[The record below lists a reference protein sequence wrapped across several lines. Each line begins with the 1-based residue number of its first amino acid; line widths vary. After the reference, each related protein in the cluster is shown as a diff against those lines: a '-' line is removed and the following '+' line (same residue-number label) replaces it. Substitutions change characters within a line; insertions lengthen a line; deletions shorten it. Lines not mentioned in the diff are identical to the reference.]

1 MKLIGRYI
9 FGGKTWIDILGEM
22 MSEFKGR
29 EEEKFLL
36 QALETIKD
44 DLASDGIPIDE
55 SIRTVPDLKKWLME
69 NGESIKEIDSAFD
82 IQCVITDTID
92 EMNAYMKDYEYVYY
106 TDYDDMSGEWLLE
119 IGVVD
124 KKESG

>member
-1 MKLIGRYI
+1 MKLISKYI

-22 MSEFKGR
+22 MSEFKDC

-36 QALETIKD
+36 RALETIKN
-44 DLASDGIPIDE
+44 DLVSDGIPMDE
-55 SIRTVPDLKKWLME
+55 SIRTVPELKKWLME

-82 IQCVITDTID
+82 IQCIITDTID
-92 EMNAYMKDYEYVYY
+92 EMNVYIKDYEYI
-106 TDYDDMSGEWLLE
+106 YDTNYDNMSGEWLLE

-124 KKESG
+124 KEDG

>member
-124 KKESG
+124 KEEG

>member
-1 MKLIGRYI
+1 MRLIGRYI

-22 MSEFKGR
+22 ISEFKGR

-36 QALETIKD
+36 RALESIKD

-69 NGESIKEIDSAFD
+69 NGKSIKEIDSAFD

-92 EMNAYMKDYEYVYY
+92 EMNAYMKDYEYIYY

-124 KKESG
+124 KEDG